1 MSYGNSPQRNS
12 PMKLI
17 ITVAIAVI
25 ASAVITAL
33 VVFFIVRNGDEDNS
47 SQPKPTQTEEA
58 IPAEAQSVCGLEG
71 YETSGSLTAAPT
83 VDSWQELG
91 LMQAPVSKSS
101 GPGDGG
107 TLCFAHT
114 PEGAL
119 FAATTFM
126 ARSTVAESRVQ
137 AIQDQVLEGPGK
149 EAAIAAGGDEESGT
163 PGQMTLSA
171 FRVGSYDGQ
180 NAAVTVVGEYVEQG
194 EFVNIAMNYDLQWS
208 DGDWKVRVN
217 DDGSLIRPSQ
227 TVDSTTGYV
236 SWGGE

>member
-1 MSYGNSPQRNS
+1 MSDGYRDGGSS
-12 PMKLI
+12 TKLVI
-17 ITVAIAVI
+17 SVLVAVVAT
-25 ASAVITAL
+25 AAITAL
-33 VVFFIVRNGDEDNS
+33 VVFLIVRNTGGDNEA
-47 SQPKPTQTEEA
+47 KPVEQTA
-58 IPAEAQSVCGLEG
+58 DTVPAEAQSVCGLEG
-71 YETSGSLTAAPT
+71 YETSGTLSTAPR

-91 LMQAPVSKSS
+91 IMQSPVSKSA
-101 GPGDGG
+101 GPGDGA
-107 TLCFAHT
+107 LCFAHT

-137 AIQDQVLEGPGK
+137 AMQEQILESPGK
-149 EAAIAAGGDEESGT
+149 AAALEDANQETAGT

-171 FRVGSYDGQ
+171 FRLGSYDGQ
-180 NAAVTVVGEYVEQG
+180 NAAVTVIGEYVEQG
-194 EFVNIAMNYDLQWS
+194 EFVNVAMNYDLQWA

-227 TVDSTTGYV
+227 TVDSLTGYV